1 MENSFRPLLK
11 ILRMEKKELAS
22 ILNEILV
29 TIGFKKKG
37 NYWVINNNEITK
49 MVNLQKS
56 RFSNSYYINY
66 GYILN
71 SIPLNG
77 LAMHVF
83 SSFGSKENNENT
95 KIKELLDLEH
105 NISNE
110 DRANELKIALLE
122 KLASKISSVN
132 TELDVLEELK
142 KQPHLNNIPLV
153 VKRHFNLP
161 K

>member
-1 MENSFRPLLK
+1 
-11 ILRMEKKELAS
+11 MEKKELAS
-22 ILNEILV
+22 ILNEVLV

-37 NYWVINNNEITK
+37 NYWVVNNDEITK

-56 RFSNSYYINY
+56 QFSNSYYVNY

-83 SSFGSKENNENT
+83 SGLGSKESNENT
-95 KIKELLDLEH
+95 RIKELLDLEN

-110 DRANELKIALLE
+110 DRANELKKVLLE

-142 KQPHLNNIPLV
+142 KQPHLNNVPLV
-153 VKRHFNLP
+153 VKRHFNLAE
-161 K
+161 